1 MKKST
6 AVYLVSIGDE
16 LLIGQVINTNAAWLA
31 ARLNEIGLQVVEQRS
46 IADSKSSIESTF
58 KELMQE
64 GHILIL
70 TGGLGPTKDDITKNT
85 LREFFNDSWRTD
97 EQVLQVLQAFM
108 QARGRSLDEV
118 NRGQAELPSS
128 CSTWLNRIGT
138 ASGMLFDTENGILI
152 SLPGVPR
159 EMEYLMESYGLDFL
173 KSKFQLAP
181 IQHMTF
187 HTEGIPESQLMVHLR
202 EWENQ
207 LPDHISLAYL
217 PKAGRVR
224 LRLSLTSPSKA
235 GQEEFQLE
243 AEKLQQLLGY
253 ECIGLNHQEL
263 PEQVLK
269 QLIESG
275 ATLAT
280 AESCTGGNIASLLTA
295 VSGASAAFMG
305 GVVAYDNSVK
315 IRMLGVNP
323 EDINQHGA
331 VSSQV
336 VEAMAKGVRNLTG
349 AIYGIST
356 SGIAGPGGGTPEKP
370 VGLIWEGISGPEGT
384 YSRAFKMA
392 SDRSGNIERSS
403 FAALNLFR
411 KTLLNQWKLPEP
423 TFWAFSH

>member
-1 MKKST
+1 MKKCP

-16 LLIGQVINTNAAWLA
+16 LLIGQVINTNAAWLST
-31 ARLNEIGLQVVEQRS
+31 RLNEIGLRVSEQRT
-46 IADSKSSIESTF
+46 IADSKPSIDGTL
-58 KELMQE
+58 KELMRA
-64 GHILIL
+64 GNLIIL

-85 LREFFNDSWRTD
+85 LRQFFNDSWRTD
-97 EQVLQVLQAFM
+97 EQVLEVLQAFM
-108 QARGRSLDEV
+108 QARGHSLDEV
-118 NRGQAELPSS
+118 NRTQAQLPNS

-159 EMEYLMESYGLDFL
+159 EMEHLMETYGLNFL

-181 IQHMTF
+181 IQHLTF
-187 HTEGIPESQLMVHLR
+187 HTEGIPESQLMVHLKD
-202 EWENQ
+202 WEAQ
-207 LPDHISLAYL
+207 LPRHISLAYL

-224 LRLSLTSPSKA
+224 LRLSLTAPSQS
-235 GQEEFQLE
+235 GLEDFQQE
-243 AEKLQQLLGY
+243 AEKLQQRLGS
-253 ECIGLNHQEL
+253 ECIGVNQQEL
-263 PEQVLK
+263 PNQVLQHLK
-269 QLIESG
+269 DRG
-275 ATLAT
+275 TTLAT
-280 AESCTGGNIASLLTA
+280 AESCTGGNIARLLTG
-295 VSGASAAFMG
+295 VSGASAAYMG
-305 GVVAYDNSVK
+305 GIVAYDNSVK

-323 EDINQHGA
+323 EDINKHGA

-370 VGLIWEGISGPEGT
+370 VGLIWVGISGPDGT

-411 KTLLNQWKLPEP
+411 KTLLNEWKLPEP